1 MVNKYATK
9 EIRQFYIEKD
19 YKQITKTEN
28 YNFVIEWLGKALSPA
43 IIFKMKSEQQQAIM
57 QRWREVS

>member
-9 EIRQFYIEKD
+9 EIRQFYIEKN
-19 YKQITKTEN
+19 YKQVTKTEN

-43 IIFKMKSEQQQAIM
+43 IIFKMKSE
-57 QRWREVS
+57 